1 MSSTTNSLVSLALL
15 GTPGRAVAC
24 PLPELQAE
32 WEKIQQGSED
42 SEEAF
47 YRLAAMV
54 FAYRRADDDPA
65 RRLRTRQR
73 DRHRPRVVL
82 LERGRGNR

>member
-1 MSSTTNSLVSLALL
+1 MEGPTRVPDGDQPDRPDPVRL
-15 GTPGRAVAC
+15 GRGQESDDGTREPGGDPDDRAIPDPAV
-24 PLPELQAE
+24 L
-32 WEKIQQGSED
+32 
-42 SEEAF
+42 
-47 YRLAAMV
+47 

-82 LERGRGNR
+82 LERGRGDR